1 MKWFANLPMTFIDVI
16 LFPFSTIIFISEI
29 WTGYAVIGWS
39 GDRSVIEKA
48 KNPGPY
54 WLALTVQ
61 AICWFGVTAIW
72 VYARYYNF
80 VFGL

>member
-1 MKWFANLPMTFIDVI
+1 MTFIDVI